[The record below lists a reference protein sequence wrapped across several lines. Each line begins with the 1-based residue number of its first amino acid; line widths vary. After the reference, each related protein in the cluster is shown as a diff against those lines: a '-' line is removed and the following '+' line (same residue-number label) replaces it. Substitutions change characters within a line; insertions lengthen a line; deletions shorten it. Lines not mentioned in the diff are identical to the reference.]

1 MEFSDVME
9 YVAQAFE
16 SVGVAILVFGALH
29 ALWRAY
35 LDHGAGRP
43 VYTAARSHLG
53 RSLLLG
59 LEVLVAADIVR
70 TVAVD
75 STLTNVAVLG
85 ALVLVRTVLSFSIS
99 AEIYGI
105 TPWRRAEFK
114 QEFGDQSA

>member
-1 MEFSDVME
+1 VEFSDVME

-16 SVGVAILVFGALH
+16 AVGVAILVYGAFY
-29 ALWRAY
+29 ALRQAH
-35 LDHGAGRP
+35 LDRVAGRP
-43 VYTAARSHLG
+43 IYTAARSHLG

-70 TVAVD
+70 TVAVE

-99 AEIYGI
+99 TEIYGMV
-105 TPWRRAEFK
+105 PWRRAEHN
-114 QEFGDQSA
+114 QRFGEPSP

>member
-1 MEFSDVME
+1 MEYSDVME
-9 YVAQAFE
+9 NVARAFE
-16 SVGVAILVFGALH
+16 TVGVAILVVGAFY

-35 LDHGAGRP
+35 FDRAAGRP

-70 TVAVD
+70 TVAVET
-75 STLTNVAVLG
+75 TLTNVAVLG

-105 TPWRRAEFK
+105 SPWRRAEFK